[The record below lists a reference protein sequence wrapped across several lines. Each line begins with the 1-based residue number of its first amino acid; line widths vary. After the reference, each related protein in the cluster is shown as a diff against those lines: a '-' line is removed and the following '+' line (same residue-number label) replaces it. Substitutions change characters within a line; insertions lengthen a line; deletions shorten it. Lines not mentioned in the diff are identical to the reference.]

1 MKGKF
6 VNSEL
11 RSLYVLGNG
20 QTVYTV
26 MEDDK
31 QQGVNR
37 ADCSDIIVRLKNADI
52 SEVVFLTKPNAKMYP
67 LKDIP
72 QGELFLRGFNP
83 RLDEKPN
90 SKADLFLD

>member
-1 MKGKF
+1 MHAAKLTLLIFFNIK
-6 VNSEL
+6 NSE
-11 RSLYVLGNG
+11 
-20 QTVYTV
+20 
-26 MEDDK
+26 
-31 QQGVNR
+31 
-37 ADCSDIIVRLKNADI
+37 I

-72 QGELFLRGFNP
+72 QGELILRGFNS